1 MKIIIPISGVNQT
14 NMDKQLNEL
23 TAENRMVKSNCKKQ
37 FNGKKYW
44 NEQCDKISKLAID
57 YITEEENMWIF
68 CSAIDYTLIGKCYTY
83 IRPYTNKKGIT
94 TDAHHT
100 YYGKWVGSVKSKGDK
115 PVLVNCW
122 MPVNKLTF
130 TFDNT
135 KQGEYRFIPI
145 EYNGKRFY
153 EDDDIE
159 ETIEEVIVPETVK
172 EIIEDVE
179 EEKKERTKKDIK
191 ADKIKFREIVN
202 RGIAKAKIEK
212 RELTQQEIKR
222 INSARKLYESFKKEL
237 KDFTN

>member
-1 MKIIIPISGVNQT
+1 
-14 NMDKQLNEL
+14 MDKQLNEL

-44 NEQCDKISKLAID
+44 NEQCNKISKLAID

-83 IRPYTNKKGIT
+83 IRPYTNKKNIT

-100 YYGKWVGSVKSKGDK
+100 YYGRWVGSVKSKGDK

-153 EDDDIE
+153 EDDD
-159 ETIEEVIVPETVK
+159 
-172 EIIEDVE
+172 VE

-202 RGIAKAKIEK
+202 RGINKATLEN